1 VVSLGGCAIAPPT
14 LRQPVSEDA
23 RAAIAL
29 LITRWHE
36 FSDLRALADLTFERG
51 GQRQRLSG
59 VLLAKAPSSIRL
71 EALSP
76 FAQPLLLVTV
86 HDGRLTAYNTATNEA
101 VVAPATAE
109 SAARLLGLPFDPDDL
124 VAVLAGL
131 AVPPRDI
138 RTAQL
143 LPADDLGPSLEI
155 VGAVNR
161 QRVWMDFQT
170 GVVRRLEIAGGRT
183 DARVTYRRDGAGTL
197 NGFDVTAAQ
206 DHVRG
211 SVAYRNLALA
221 TGVDGERFTL
231 TLPKDAKIQ
240 TLR

>member
-1 VVSLGGCAIAPPT
+1 VSLGGCAIAPPT
-14 LRQPVSEDA
+14 IRQPVSEDT
-23 RAAIAL
+23 RQAIAL

-138 RTAQL
+138 RTAQI
-143 LPADDLGPSLEI
+143 LPADELGPSLEI

-170 GVVRRLEIAGGRT
+170 GVVRQLEIAGGRT
-183 DARVTYRRDGAGTL
+183 DARVTYRRDAAGTL
-197 NGFDVTAAQ
+197 NGFDITAAQ
-206 DHVRG
+206 SYVRG
-211 SVAYRNLALA
+211 SVAYRTLALA
-221 TGVDGERFTL
+221 TGVDGDRFTL

>member
-1 VVSLGGCAIAPPT
+1 VVLLGGCAIAPPT

-23 RAAIAL
+23 RHAIAL
-29 LITRWHE
+29 LITRWHA

-51 GQRQRLSG
+51 GQRQRLAG
-59 VLLAKAPSSIRL
+59 VLLAKAPSSVRM

-101 VVAPATAE
+101 VVAPASAE

-138 RTAQL
+138 RTAQIL
-143 LPADDLGPSLEI
+143 APDEAGPSLEI

-161 QRVWMDFQT
+161 QRVWMDFDT
-170 GVVRRLEIAGGRT
+170 GVVRQLEIGGGRT
-183 DARVTYRRDGAGTL
+183 DARVTYRRDAAGALT
-197 NGFDVTAAQ
+197 GFDLTAAQ
-206 DHVRG
+206 SYIRG
-211 SVAYRNLALA
+211 NVAYRNLALD
-221 TGVDGERFTL
+221 TGVDADRFSL

-240 TLR
+240 NLR

>member
-14 LRQPVSEDA
+14 LRQPVAEDA
-23 RAAIAL
+23 RQAIAL
-29 LITRWHE
+29 LITRWHA

-51 GQRQRLSG
+51 GQRQRLAG
-59 VLLAKAPSSIRL
+59 VLLAKAPSSVRL

-86 HDGRLTAYNTATNEA
+86 HDGRLTAYNTVTNEA
-101 VVAPATAE
+101 VVAPASAE

-138 RTAQL
+138 RTAQIL
-143 LPADDLGPSLEI
+143 TPDETGPSLEI

-161 QRVWMDFQT
+161 QRVWMDFET
-170 GVVRRLEIAGGRT
+170 GVVRQLEIAGGRT
-183 DARVTYRRDGAGTL
+183 DARVTYRRDAAGALT
-197 NGFDVTAAQ
+197 GFDVTAAQ
-206 DHVRG
+206 SYVRG
-211 SVAYRNLALA
+211 TVAYRNLALD
-221 TGVDGERFTL
+221 TGVEPDRFSL

-240 TLR
+240 SLR